1 MNFPDTYYEE
11 VYLHI
16 VGDKKEWINGQIV
29 SAHWDLWLN
38 REEPG
43 VQQQW
48 PGAKVIL
55 YKLDSS

>member
-16 VGDKKEWINGQIV
+16 VGDKKERINRQIV

-43 VQQQW
+43 VQQQ
-48 PGAKVIL
+48 
-55 YKLDSS
+55 